1 MAQSHLSLPAFDAQ
15 AISVSSSQEVRALS
29 YARTLHQLMTDIEQ
43 GKLPADKMLAN
54 YFREHKKHG
63 SKDRRLLRETLFA
76 LFRWWG
82 WLRKLPEAQTQQPWL
97 AMLAAAAVLENHP
110 WQDIIQAWA
119 ALAGVDIKV
128 DTDARPL
135 NKIQACFPAIGFD
148 SRVLLPDWF
157 WQFADNTHAERL
169 ADSLSQRPPIWARVQ
184 GISRDALV
192 SELLAQ
198 GIPAVASEVFDDAL
212 SLGHKSIN
220 LNDVAAY
227 RNGKLEIQDLASQVI
242 GQVCAPEPGEQ
253 WWDTCAGAGGK
264 SLQLSALSQAR
275 GKAISLTASD
285 IRPQALEELQKRA
298 KRAGLRN
305 IQVAQW
311 RSDEL
316 PVAQA
321 AFDGVL
327 VDAPCSC
334 TGTWRRN
341 PDMRWLDDA
350 SAITDKPAL
359 QLDILTRSSQAVKVG
374 GVLVYATCSLV
385 QAENGDVVNAF
396 LAANPEFEAI
406 DSVHPFTGE
415 TQQQI
420 TVWPFE
426 ADSDGMFVARMVR
439 KTTY

>member
-1 MAQSHLSLPAFDAQ
+1 MAHSPITLPAFDAQ
-15 AISVSSSQEVRALS
+15 AITVSSSQEVRALS
-29 YARTLHQLMTDIEQ
+29 YARTLHQLMSDIQQ

-82 WLRKLPEAQTQQPWL
+82 WLNKLATTDTQQPWL
-97 AMLAAAAVLENHP
+97 AMLATAAMLENHK
-110 WQDIIQAWA
+110 WQDIAMAWA
-119 ALAGVDIKV
+119 HLAGVDINAE
-128 DTDARPL
+128 DSGAPL
-135 NKIQACFPAIGFD
+135 TRIQTCFPALSFD
-148 SRVLLPDWF
+148 SKALLPDWF
-157 WQFADNTHAERL
+157 WQFTDSSQAQQL

-184 GISRDALV
+184 GISRDKLV
-192 SELLAQ
+192 TELQAE
-198 GIPAVASEVFDDAL
+198 GIPAVANKVFDDAL

-220 LNDVAAY
+220 LNDLAAY

-242 GQVCAPEPGEQ
+242 GQVCAPKPGGK

-264 SLQLSALSQAR
+264 SLQLSALSQAK
-275 GKAISLTASD
+275 GKAVTLTASD

-298 KRAGLRN
+298 RRAGLRN
-305 IQVAQW
+305 IQVAPW
-311 RSDEL
+311 RSDAL
-316 PVAQA
+316 PVATA
-321 AFDGVL
+321 EFDGVL

-350 SAITDKPAL
+350 SAITDKPQL

-374 GVLVYATCSLV
+374 GVLVYATCSLA
-385 QAENGDVVNAF
+385 QAENGDVVDAF

-415 TQQQI
+415 TQSQI
-420 TVWPFE
+420 TVWPYE
-426 ADSDGMFVARMVR
+426 ADSDGMFVARMTR
-439 KTTY
+439 KA